1 MDFEELQTLP
11 LALLVENVAPFVT
24 GDSVIMNVNVNV
36 GEGGRPTTGVGVTT
50 GIPVDGGL
58 NPEVHGDVETGL
70 GGELE
75 GGLNPGT
82 GPAGSG
88 ELDLGT
94 GKIYA
99 IMIAVNNVPE
109 GPAFIPDT
117 KTVPVSEDPNDQPAD
132 GVIAV
137 FPAIDPD
144 TGKQAEDVRLVK
156 TSSQTSSLM
165 RL

>member
-1 MDFEELQTLP
+1 MDFEELQTLK
-11 LALLVENVAPFVT
+11 LALLIENVAPLVE
-24 GDSVIMNVNVNV
+24 GDSVIMDVGVKV
-36 GEGGRPTTGVGVTT
+36 GEGGRPTTGVTGGT
-50 GIPVDGGL
+50 GIVVDGGL
-58 NPEVHGDVETGL
+58 NAEVHGDVETGL
-70 GGELE
+70 GGGLDA
-75 GGLNPGT
+75 GLNPGR

-88 ELDLGT
+88 EMDLGT
-94 GKIYA
+94 GKRYPI
-99 IMIAVNNVPE
+99 IIAVNNVPE

-117 KTVPVSEDPNDQPAD
+117 KTVSVSEDPNDQPED